1 MGQDICKISLTVKT
15 SKRFSHKC
23 CKRTYEQ
30 TLALKKCVYHT
41 QDFML
46 FKKRIN
52 FLLDL
57 SKSELD
63 FQNNFL
69 KKKNQTV
76 EKHYKD
82 KEAVFVYQSQIN
94 KKKYIILNT
103 LTQ

>member
-1 MGQDICKISLTVKT
+1 M
-15 SKRFSHKC
+15 
-23 CKRTYEQ
+23 
-30 TLALKKCVYHT
+30 YHT

-46 FKKRIN
+46 LKRIN

-63 FQNNFL
+63 FQNNFW

-94 KKKYIILNT
+94 KKNILY
-103 LTQ
+103 

>member
-1 MGQDICKISLTVKT
+1 MGQDICKNSLTVKT
-15 SKRFSHKC
+15 SKKFSHKR

-69 KKKNQTV
+69 KKKKSNSR
-76 EKHYKD
+76 K
-82 KEAVFVYQSQIN
+82 
-94 KKKYIILNT
+94 T
-103 LTQ
+103 L